1 VPRPELG
8 LPADLE
14 AVIIGAGAVGCSV
27 AYNLAQRG
35 LTRVVVIDR
44 GNIGEGSTGRC
55 AGGVRQQFSTEVNV
69 RIGMRS
75 VEILEAFEELTGS
88 PSDFRQI
95 GYLFVAGDA
104 SSMAHLRHNLEVQ
117 RRAGLRDAREVDV
130 AEIATMVPGLRVDD
144 LLGGSFCP
152 TDGIAGPSEM
162 TQGYARAA
170 RGLGVR
176 ILEGVEVLGMSIRPG
191 ACRVR
196 TSRGEIRA
204 EKVVICAGAWSR
216 PLGQMAGASVPVAPF
231 RRHIFVTKPF
241 AGITRRTP
249 MTVDYRT
256 TFYFHPEGDGL
267 LLGMSDPAEPE
278 SFRTDVDWD
287 FLDHMV
293 EHATDR
299 FPALENAEIMTGWAG
314 LYEVTPDHQ
323 GIVGESEEV
332 PGLWLCC
339 GFSGHGFMQAPAVG
353 ELLADLAVGRE
364 PAFDISGLRPGRFAE
379 GAALPIGESAVI

>member
-1 VPRPELG
+1 MPRPELG
-8 LPADLE
+8 LPADLD
-14 AVIIGAGAVGCSV
+14 AVVIGAGAVGCSV

-35 LTRVVVIDR
+35 MTKIVVVDS

-69 RIGMRS
+69 RVGMRS
-75 VEILEAFEELTGS
+75 VEILQNFETLLGA
-88 PSDFRQI
+88 PSDFHQI
-95 GYLFVAGDA
+95 GYLFVASDDA
-104 SSMAHLRHNLEVQ
+104 AMADLRHNLEVQ
-117 RRAGLRDAREVDV
+117 HLAGLEDSHEVAVD
-130 AEIATMVPGLRVDD
+130 EIARMVPGLRVDD
-144 LLGGSFCP
+144 LVGGSFCP
-152 TDGIAGPSEM
+152 SDGIAGPSEM
-162 TQGYARAA
+162 TQGYAHAA
-170 RGLGVR
+170 RALGVE
-176 ILEGVEVLGMSIRPG
+176 ILEGVEVQGLAITPG
-191 ACRVR
+191 ASRVR
-196 TSRGEIRA
+196 TNRGEIRGA
-204 EKVVICAGAWSR
+204 RVVICAGAWSR
-216 PLGQMAGASVPVAPF
+216 PLGDMAGATVPVAPY

-241 AGITRRTP
+241 SGITRVTP

-267 LLGMSDPAEPE
+267 LMGMSDPAEPE

-293 EHATDR
+293 EHATER
-299 FPALENAEIMTGWAG
+299 FPTLEEAEIMTGWAG

-332 PGLWLCC
+332 SGLWLCC

-353 ELLADLAVGRE
+353 ELCADLIVGRE

-379 GAALPIGESAVI
+379 GVEVEERAVI